1 MKRHNLTQ
9 YLFSSIIEQ
18 KNINPNRP
26 IIVAIDGS
34 DCSGKTEFAQ
44 KLNEFFKNNAIKS
57 EILAIDY
64 FLNEK
69 SIRESGELELFEK
82 HYYHNYDYDKLG
94 KILKQ
99 IQSLSHFEYDDF
111 ILDIEN
117 NTFTKKLK
125 FEAESDC
132 VVIVEGKFLLKN
144 SLKSYFDYSIRLKI
158 DSIHQIERALKKY
171 NKNQEILDYFKDV
184 FIPANDLY
192 ETINKPDDFA
202 NVIID
207 NNDTENPKILK
218 EK

>member
-34 DCSGKTEFAQ
+34 DCSGKTEFAH
-44 KLNEFFKNNAIKS
+44 KLVDFFKNNSIKS
-57 EILAIDY
+57 EILSTDY

-69 SIRESGELELFEK
+69 SIRESGDLEAFEM
-82 HYYHNYDYDKLG
+82 HYYHNYDFEKLG

-99 IQSLSHFEYDDF
+99 IQASSHFEYDDF
-111 ILDIEN
+111 ILDVEKD
-117 NTFTKKLK
+117 TFTKKLK
-125 FEAESDC
+125 FEAESNT
-132 VVIVEGKFLLKN
+132 VIIVEGKFLLKN

-171 NKNQEILDYFKDV
+171 GKKEETLDYFRDV

-192 ETINKPDDFA
+192 ETINKPDEFA
-202 NVIID
+202 SLIID
-207 NNDTENPKILK
+207 NNDIENPKILK

>member
-26 IIVAIDGS
+26 IIVAIDGN

-44 KLNEFFKNNAIKS
+44 KLSEFFKINSIKS
-57 EILAIDY
+57 EVLSTDY

-69 SIRESGELELFEK
+69 SIRESGELELFEM
-82 HYYHNYDYDKLG
+82 HYYHNYDFEKLG

-99 IQSLSHFEYDDF
+99 IKSSSHFEYDNF
-111 ILDIEN
+111 ILDIETD
-117 NTFTKKLK
+117 TFTKKLK
-125 FEAESDC
+125 FDAESDS
-132 VVIVEGKFLLKN
+132 IIIIEGKFLLKN

-158 DSIHQIERALKKY
+158 DSVHQIERALKKY
-171 NKNQEILDYFKDV
+171 GKGEKTLDYFKDI

-207 NNDTENPKILK
+207 NNDIENPKILK

>member
-1 MKRHNLTQ
+1 LKRHNLIQ

-44 KLNEFFKNNAIKS
+44 KLSDFFKNNGINT
-57 EILAIDY
+57 EILLIDY

-69 SIRESGELELFEK
+69 SIRESGDLELFEK
-82 HYYHNYDYDKLG
+82 HYYHNYDYEKLG

-99 IQSLSHFEYDDF
+99 IQSSSHFKYDDF
-111 ILDIEN
+111 ILDFESDS
-117 NTFTKKLK
+117 FTKKLK
-125 FEAESDC
+125 FDAESDFII
-132 VVIVEGKFLLKN
+132 IVEGKFLLKN

-158 DSIHQIERALKKY
+158 DSTHQIERALKKY
-171 NKNQEILDYFKDV
+171 GKGEETLDYFKDV

-192 ETINKPDDFA
+192 ETINKPDEFA
-202 NVIID
+202 SLIID
-207 NNDTENPKILK
+207 NNDFENPKILK
-218 EK
+218 ER